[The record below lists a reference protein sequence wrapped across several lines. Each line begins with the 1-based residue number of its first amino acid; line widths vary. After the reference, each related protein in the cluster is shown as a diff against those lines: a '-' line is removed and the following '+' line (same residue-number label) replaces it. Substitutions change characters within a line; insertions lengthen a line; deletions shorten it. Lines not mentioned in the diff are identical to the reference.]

1 MINQIVLAG
10 ASEGLA
16 LGNMLFV
23 LVAFL
28 VLMLLIKHFAWGP
41 VVKMMEKRAEK
52 VSNDLDSAEEARKQA
67 EADAAERSAQLQTA
81 RTDANGI
88 IADAK
93 TAAGNQRDQIVA
105 DAHAAAQATK
115 DQASAQIEQERAEA
129 MAGVKNDVAELSV
142 SIAQNI
148 IQKELKLDDQK
159 ALIDAYIEGLGN
171 K

>member
-28 VLMLLIKHFAWGP
+28 VLMLLIKKFAWGP
-41 VVKMMEKRAEK
+41 VVKMMESRAEK
-52 VSNDLDSAEEARKQA
+52 VSRDLDSAEEARKQA

-81 RTDANGI
+81 RTEANGI
-88 IADAK
+88 ITDAK
-93 TAAGNQRDQIVA
+93 IAAGKQRDQIVA

-142 SIAQNI
+142 SIAQKI

>member
-41 VVKMMEKRAEK
+41 VVKMMESRADK
-52 VSNDLDSAEEARKQA
+52 VSRDLDSAEEARKQA

-81 RTDANGI
+81 RTDA
-88 IADAK
+88 K
-93 TAAGNQRDQIVA
+93 TAAGKQRDQIVA
-105 DAHAAAQATK
+105 LRLQQVSNVIKSLLTRMQLPK
-115 DQASAQIEQERAEA
+115 PQRIKLQLKSS
-129 MAGVKNDVAELSV
+129 KSV
-142 SIAQNI
+142 PRLWLA
-148 IQKELKLDDQK
+148 
-159 ALIDAYIEGLGN
+159 
-171 K
+171 

>member
-28 VLMLLIKHFAWGP
+28 VLMLLIKKFAWGP
-41 VVKMMEKRAEK
+41 VVKMMESRAEK
-52 VSNDLDSAEEARKQA
+52 VSRDLDSAEEARKQA

-81 RTDANGI
+81 RTEANGI
-88 IADAK
+88 ITDAK
-93 TAAGNQRDQIVA
+93 TAAGKQRDQIVA

-142 SIAQNI
+142 SIAQKI

>member
-28 VLMLLIKHFAWGP
+28 VLMLLLKKYAWGP

-52 VSNDLDSAEEARKQA
+52 VAHDLDTAEEARQQA
-67 EADAAERSAQLQTA
+67 EEMAAKRSEQLQSA
-81 RTDANGI
+81 RTEANSI
-88 IADAK
+88 VSDAK
-93 TAAGNQRDQIVA
+93 TAAGKQRDQIVA
-105 DAHAAAQATK
+105 DAQADAQATK
-115 DQASAQIEQERAEA
+115 EQASAQIAQERSEA
-129 MAGVKNDVAELSV
+129 MADVKSEVAELSV
-142 SIAQNI
+142 TIAQKI

>member
-1 MINQIVLAG
+1 
-10 ASEGLA
+10 
-16 LGNMLFV
+16 
-23 LVAFL
+23 
-28 VLMLLIKHFAWGP
+28 
-41 VVKMMEKRAEK
+41 
-52 VSNDLDSAEEARKQA
+52 
-67 EADAAERSAQLQTA
+67 LQTA

-93 TAAGNQRDQIVA
+93 TAAGKQRDQIVA

-142 SIAQNI
+142 SIAQKI

>member
-28 VLMLLIKHFAWGP
+28 VLMLLIKRFAWGP
-41 VVKMMEKRAEK
+41 VVKMMESRAEK
-52 VSNDLDSAEEARKQA
+52 VSRDLDSAEEARKQA
-67 EADAAERSAQLQTA
+67 EANAAERSAQLQTA
-81 RTDANGI
+81 RTEANGI
-88 IADAK
+88 ITDAK
-93 TAAGNQRDQIVA
+93 IAAGKQRDQIVA

-142 SIAQNI
+142 SIAQKI

>member
-28 VLMLLIKHFAWGP
+28 VLMLLIKRFAWGP
-41 VVKMMEKRAEK
+41 VVKMMESRAEK
-52 VSNDLDSAEEARKQA
+52 VSRDLDSAEEARKQA

-81 RTDANGI
+81 RTEANGI
-88 IADAK
+88 ITDAK
-93 TAAGNQRDQIVA
+93 IAAGKQRDQIVA

-142 SIAQNI
+142 SIAQKI